1 MNNLST
7 YISDRWGSIRTLQEN
22 EKILFCGND
31 VARSLGYSNVRDAL
45 SRHCKGVVKR
55 DTLTG
60 GGMQT
65 MTFLPEGDVYR
76 LIAHSK
82 LPGAEA
88 FERWIFDEILPTIRK
103 TGGYVADEDA
113 FIRTYLPRC
122 DEATQTLFRV
132 NLRTIRDLN
141 AKLDEAQPKVL
152 FADAVANSEQTI
164 LVGDLAKL
172 IKQNGV
178 DVGQKRLFAW
188 MRDHGYLC
196 KAGSS
201 INIPTQRA
209 MDMKLFRVVEN
220 TILCPDGSSRVTRT
234 TKVTGKG
241 QEYFVHKILTE
252 GL

>member
-1 MNNLST
+1 
-7 YISDRWGSIRTLQEN
+7 
-22 EKILFCGND
+22 
-31 VARSLGYSNVRDAL
+31 
-45 SRHCKGVVKR
+45 
-55 DTLTG
+55 
-60 GGMQT
+60 MQT

-141 AKLDEAQPKVL
+141 ARLDEAQPKVL

-188 MRDHGYLC
+188 LRDHGYLC
-196 KAGSS
+196 KTGSS